1 MNDDDPQTVNRMLL
15 YFYTLDYPDEDVPTV
30 RAEHVAVDQSPLP
43 HRWRKTSNTTEEE
56 TDPGTASDGAAPHDP
71 RVMNNAL
78 VYAVAEKYDI
88 PELKDLA
95 KHKFQTLAS
104 SKWPH
109 DGFHAITECI
119 FTTTPDNDMGLR
131 QIVLD
136 ICAEHFYDILKD
148 EESRAG
154 LLENQAI
161 ADVVLDAAVRKID
174 RDRMLLD
181 EAVAK
186 QIAIRKEYCQAD
198 ADKQEAVRQKYMWMS
213 QLDSL
218 FERANEVQKC
228 RHCHENLQW
237 CLERLP
243 SSLYDELRI
252 QLRCGSCRTKEAL

>member
-15 YFYTLDYPDEDVPTV
+15 YLYTLDYPDEVVPGV
-30 RAEHVAVDQSPLP
+30 RAEHVAIDQSPLP
-43 HRWRKTSNTTEEE
+43 HLRRKTSNTIEEE
-56 TDPGTASDGAAPHDP
+56 TDPGTASDGAAPHGP
-71 RVMNNAL
+71 RMMNNVL
-78 VYAVAEKYDI
+78 VYAVAENYDI

-131 QIVLD
+131 PIVLD

-161 ADVVLDAAVRKID
+161 ADVVLDTAVCEMD
-174 RDRMLLD
+174 QDRMLLD
-181 EAVAK
+181 EAV
-186 QIAIRKEYCQAD
+186 
-198 ADKQEAVRQKYMWMS
+198 RQKNMWMS
-213 QLDSL
+213 QLDSS
-218 FERANEVQKC
+218 FERANKVQKC
-228 RHCHENLQW
+228 RHCHENFQW

-243 SSLYDELRI
+243 LSLDDELRI
-252 QLRCGSCRTKEAL
+252 QLRCGSCQTKEAL